1 MYKFDKST
9 QQIIKTLKLTSEPSS
24 AHLNCN
30 ANKILKTKNSI
41 IKLLTIKYKKVA
53 VKPISV

>member
-24 AHLNCN
+24 AHLNCKCQQN
-30 ANKILKTKNSI
+30 FKN
-41 IKLLTIKYKKVA
+41 
-53 VKPISV
+53 